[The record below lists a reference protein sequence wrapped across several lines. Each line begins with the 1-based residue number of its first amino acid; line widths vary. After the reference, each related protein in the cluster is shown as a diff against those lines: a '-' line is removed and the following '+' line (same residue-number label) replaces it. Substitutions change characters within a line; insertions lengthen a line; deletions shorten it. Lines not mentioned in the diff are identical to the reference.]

1 MKQTTTLRMNFKVTI
16 LSKFDGIVTSYW
28 YRREQAVDFL
38 DKYSLVD
45 EDFLS
50 GIVQARIGRRY
61 EVIYFKTE

>member
-1 MKQTTTLRMNFKVTI
+1 MKRFKVTI
-16 LSKFDGIVTSYW
+16 LSKFDGVITTYW
-28 YRREQAVDFL
+28 HHREQAVDFL

-61 EVIYFKTE
+61 EVIYHKVK

>member
-16 LSKFDGIVTSYW
+16 LSKFDGVVTNYW

-38 DKYSLVD
+38 DRYSDVD

-61 EVIYFKTE
+61 EVIYHKTK

>member
-16 LSKFDGIVTSYW
+16 LSKIDGVVTSYW

-61 EVIYFKTE
+61 EVIYIKTE